1 MNPIDSQFKILVA
14 NKEHIQYAKK
24 ISQLIDESAKT
35 HSIGLAR
42 RTPEYI
48 REKMIEG
55 KAIIALTDDNKPA
68 GFCYIET
75 WTHGKYVANSGL
87 VVDPQYRNLHLG
99 KKIKQAA
106 FNLSRAKYPNAKIFS
121 ITTSHAVMKLNAE
134 LGYKPVPFSELTTD
148 KEFWDGCA
156 TCVNYDILERNNRKN
171 CLCTALIFDPVSK
184 KHKRVEEGIN
194 RKVVLAFSG
203 GLDTSYCVKYLSH
216 VEGLDV
222 YSVLVN
228 TGGFSK
234 DELVAIEKRAYD
246 LGVKE
251 HVVLDETKNYYNNC
265 IRYLIFGNVLKNNT
279 YPLSV
284 SSERVFQAIASAKYA
299 KQIHADTIA
308 HGSTG
313 AGNDQVRFDII
324 FHILTPEIR
333 VLTPIRDNKLSR
345 NESIEFL
352 KQHGIKQDWAV
363 AQYSINKGLWGTSV
377 GGRETLTSCDFL
389 PEEAF
394 PTQLSKTEPESI
406 ELEFK
411 TGELVGVNAEKFE
424 HPVDAIKKLEEIA
437 APFALGRDMHVGDT
451 IIGIKGRV
459 GFEAAAPLI
468 IIKAHHALEKHL
480 LTKWQL
486 YWKDQLGNWYG
497 NLLHEGQ
504 FLDPVMRNIERFLE
518 STQETVTGTVS
529 VFLAPYRFQILGIT
543 SPNDLMSPEIAQYG
557 EMNIAWTGDDIKGFS
572 KTMANQSMIYYKVNK
587 DYRKKLGLSEDE

>member
-1 MNPIDSQFKILVA
+1 MYAKEPQFKIQVA
-14 NKEHIQYAKK
+14 NKEHIQYAKI
-24 ISQLIDESAKT
+24 ISQMIDESAKT
-35 HSIGLAR
+35 QSIGLAR
-42 RTPEYI
+42 RTPQYI
-48 REKMIEG
+48 KDKMIEG
-55 KAIIALTDDNKPA
+55 KAIIALTHENKPA

-87 VVDPQYRNLHLG
+87 IVAPQYRNLHLG

-106 FNLSRAKYPNAKIFS
+106 FKLSREKYPKAKIFS

-148 KEFWDGCA
+148 TEFWDGCS
-156 TCVNYDILERNNRKN
+156 TCVNYDILERNKRKN
-171 CLCTALIFDPVSK
+171 CLCTALIFDPLIK
-184 KHKRVEEGIN
+184 PRKRMEGDKN

-203 GLDTSYCVKYLSH
+203 GLDTSYCVKYLSL
-216 VEGLDV
+216 VEDLEV
-222 YSVLVN
+222 YSVVVN
-228 TGGFSK
+228 TGGFSTQ
-234 DELVAIEKRAYD
+234 ELAAIEKRAYD

-251 HVVLDETKNYYNNC
+251 HVVLDETNNYYHNC
-265 IRYLIFGNVLKNNT
+265 IKYLIFGNVLKNNT

-284 SSERVFQAIASAKYA
+284 SSERVFQAIAVAKYA
-299 KQIHADTIA
+299 KKINADNIA

-324 FHILTPEIR
+324 FQILAPKLRI
-333 VLTPIRDNKLSR
+333 LTPIRDNKLSR

-352 KQHGIKQDWAV
+352 KQHGIQQDWSE

-394 PTQLSKTEPESI
+394 PTPLSKKNPQSI
-406 ELEFK
+406 ELEFRQ
-411 TGELVGVNAEKFE
+411 GELVGVDNKEFS
-424 HPVDAIKKLEEIA
+424 HPVEAIKKLNEIA
-437 APFALGRDMHVGDT
+437 APFAIGRDMHVGDT

-459 GFEAAAPLI
+459 GFEAAAPLM

-486 YWKDQLGNWYG
+486 YWKEQLGNWYG
-497 NLLHEGQ
+497 HLLHEGQ
-504 FLDPVMRNIERFLE
+504 FLDPIMRNIESFLDA
-518 STQETVTGTVS
+518 TQENVSGTVS
-529 VFLAPYRFQILGIT
+529 VYLAPYRFQILGIT
-543 SPNDLMSPEIAQYG
+543 SPYDMMSPEIAQYG
-557 EMNIAWTGDDIKGFS
+557 EMNIAWTGEDIKGFS
-572 KTMANQSMIYYKVNK
+572 KTLANQAMIYYKVNR